1 MFWEKTATTVRIAEA
16 IWKGEV
22 PVLKRCI
29 KKRMSTEAYASYL
42 LDLVTCRYW
51 ERRIP
56 EIPVFTRG
64 TMLLRSPEPFTPF
77 ELLAIAVIGQAV
89 IDYLELAVELLE
101 KQYRK
106 TDSRYLMKTAELRE
120 MEKFFHMNA
129 ITETVWEQMVWT
141 INRTDSSEWTLDCIK
156 RTHGRFMANIGRR

>member
-1 MFWEKTATTVRIAEA
+1 M
-16 IWKGEV
+16 
-22 PVLKRCI
+22 LKRCI

-42 LDLVTCRYW
+42 LDLATGRYW

-64 TMLLRSPEPFTPF
+64 TMMLRSPEPFTQF

-89 IDYLELAVELLE
+89 IDYLELAFELLE
-101 KQYRK
+101 KKYRK
-106 TDSRYLMKTAELRE
+106 TDSRYLTKTAELRE

-141 INRTDSSEWTLDCIK
+141 MKWTDSPKWTLDCIK